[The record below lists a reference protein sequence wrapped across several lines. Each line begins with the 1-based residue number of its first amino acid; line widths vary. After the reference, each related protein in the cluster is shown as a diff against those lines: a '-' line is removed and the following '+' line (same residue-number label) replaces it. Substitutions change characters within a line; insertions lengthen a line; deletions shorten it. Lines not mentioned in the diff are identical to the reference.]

1 MNLRRGVPLAIVAS
15 NTDTSMKY
23 IEEHYFHY
31 RADENTQIL
40 DMGRHRFNKSD
51 KLKSAGDELNWLNT

>member
-1 MNLRRGVPLAIVAS
+1 MRLNAGVPVATIAA

-31 RADENTQIL
+31 RASDATGL
-40 DMGRHRFNKSD
+40 LAKGRMLQPSQQD
-51 KLKSAGDELNWLNT
+51 LKWVDAIEQSP